1 MFDGKVRGNRAVSAS
16 GKKREP
22 DKEAF
27 LVNTRK
33 QREDRAIER
42 KKLLAVVRLQS
53 FVRRCIVRK
62 SVFSKFKLE
71 LDKKVSDIKCLQL
84 AFKSRGSQFNIPL
97 DVLLPIFRSFLFSF
111 EGEGI
116 KLVSAN
122 DVDNLKRITSILR
135 LLLDSLTVKVPG
147 SFNPFIQALNEI
159 EASKSE
165 HRPWGYQLL
174 GLCRVSVRLLH
185 SYLLLG
191 ESNQSG
197 EFFVVNRDLVVIAV
211 ETCLK
216 VVQTLLNWQKDISF
230 LPVMQIPINSD
241 VMVVEESGTSMKK
254 NRNSKDCRERDAET
268 LLTSLARYTASSCAC
283 ALRLAILG
291 SKKSTIDAELVSET
305 KGLLLSFIQ
314 ESIRPVEILKASLKA
329 IQNRNV
335 RTSSLL
341 YALT

>member
-16 GKKREP
+16 GKKRES

-33 QREDRAIER
+33 QREDRAVER

-53 FVRRCIVRK
+53 FVRRFIVRK
-62 SVFSKFKLE
+62 SVFSKFRLE
-71 LDKKVSDIKCLQL
+71 LDKKVSDIKCLLL
-84 AFKSRGSQFNIPL
+84 AFKSRGSQFNVPL
-97 DVLLPIFRSFLFSF
+97 DVLLPIFRAFLFSF
-111 EGEGI
+111 EGEGVE
-116 KLVSAN
+116 LVSA
-122 DVDNLKRITSILR
+122 DDIDKLKRITSILR

-174 GLCRVSVRLLH
+174 RLCRLSVRLLH
-185 SYLLLG
+185 SYLLVG
-191 ESNQSG
+191 ESNQRS
-197 EFFVVNRDLVVIAV
+197 EMFIMNRDLIVTAV
-211 ETCLK
+211 ETSMK
-216 VVQTLLNWQKDISF
+216 VVHTLLNWQKEIAF
-230 LPVMQIPINSD
+230 LPVPQIPNNSD

-291 SKKSTIDAELVSET
+291 GKKSTIDREHISET
-305 KGLLLSFIQ
+305 TGLLLLVIQ
-314 ESIRPVEILKASLKA
+314 ESIRPVEILKASFKTF
-329 IQNRNV
+329 QNRNV
-335 RTSSLL
+335 SN
-341 YALT
+341 AEFV